1 MSANNFHTTI
11 QDLRKEES
19 KLAQAH
25 VGKPRK
31 ESDISAMKPVISE
44 STNKQAEI
52 DRAKATLHL
61 PIQLPTPSDWS
72 FRRPYNRQWN
82 LRLQQPVSGSWEMNE
97 NQNTEPFGN
106 FGRQG
111 KDNLGRLPKDALT
124 R

>member
-25 VGKPRK
+25 VGKPLTGR
-31 ESDISAMKPVISE
+31 SADHITVNVGSGHFEGPVSGE
-44 STNKQAEI
+44 GDST
-52 DRAKATLHL
+52 LG
-61 PIQLPTPSDWS
+61 
-72 FRRPYNRQWN
+72 N